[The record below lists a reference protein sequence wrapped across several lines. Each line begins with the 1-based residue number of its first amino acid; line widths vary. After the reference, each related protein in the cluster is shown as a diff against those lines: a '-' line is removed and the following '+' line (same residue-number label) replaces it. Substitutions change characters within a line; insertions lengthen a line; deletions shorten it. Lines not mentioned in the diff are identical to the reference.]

1 MFGNQL
7 VALVGAA
14 EQGAEP
20 LAVGHLAQAIPA
32 GATAVIAE
40 VDEPDPAALD
50 KALAGATIA
59 RRTYADVEH
68 ELDASRNNA
77 PGKD

>member
-1 MFGNQL
+1 LFGNQL

-20 LAVGHLAQAIPA
+20 LAVGHLPQAIPA
-32 GATAVIAE
+32 DATAVIAE

>member
-1 MFGNQL
+1 LFGNQL